1 MMKLSTPLLP
11 AGSAAMSVPVAAGA
25 SALAQTPGSASRH
38 ESVIDIDR
46 ASVRYGRHCALD
58 GLTLRLEAGEVLGLL
73 GHNGAGK
80 TTTMKLILGLLAPQ
94 AGQVRVFGEDPHGP
108 AAPRLR
114 LALGYLPENVSFYD
128 NLSGRE
134 VLDFF
139 ARLKRAPRAQAT
151 ELLERVGLAAAA
163 GRRVKTYS
171 KGMRQRLGLAQALL
185 GSPRL
190 LLLDEP
196 TVGLDP
202 LATREFYAR
211 VDELRRT
218 GTTIILC
225 SHVLPGVERHIDRA
239 LILGQGRVLAAGSLD
254 ALREQA
260 GLPLLIHVR
269 GSPGPHA
276 LAALPAGSRTRMLAD
291 GRFEIALAVHAKL
304 DALRGL
310 LTDPAVHDLD
320 IEPPSLETLYAHF
333 GSAVA
338 GEGESA

>member
-1 MMKLSTPLLP
+1 MKLSPP
-11 AGSAAMSVPVAAGA
+11 RPPVASAAMSVPVAAA
-25 SALAQTPGSASRH
+25 AATPAQTPDSASRN
-38 ESVIDIDR
+38 EPVIDIDR

-134 VLDFF
+134 VLAYF
-139 ARLKRAPRAQAT
+139 ARLKCAPAEQVG

-185 GSPRL
+185 GTPRL

-269 GSPGPHA
+269 GRPGAHA
-276 LAALPAGSRTRMLAD
+276 LATLPSGSHMRCLAD
-291 GRFEIALAVHAKL
+291 GRTEIALAAHAKL

-310 LTDPAVHDLD
+310 LGDPDVHDLD
-320 IEPPSLETLYAHF
+320 LEPPSLETLYAHF

-338 GEGESA
+338 GEGRQP